1 MEHYDIPEYWS
12 TIGSLIYMSIG
23 TQPDISFA
31 VQHLSQF
38 MSNPAPAHWTAV
50 KQVFWFLNST
60 CSLGILYH
68 KGGEVEPLAY
78 SDADWG
84 SDVNNHKSISGYI
97 FQMSAGPISW
107 QSKKRPTIA
116 LSSMEAKYMAK
127 SLATQQTIWLWSLTA
142 KLSIPY
148 SRPTTVPFLIFQPS
162 HITDP
167 LSMAEISYF
176 SQVMLRV
183 ATGQKCHS
191 ISILVYFSTGIFF
204 LYKMNK
210 MQLLGLIIL
219 LSSIICIIMMPEVID
234 IKAVGLFTAGRCWIL
249 GGKQGLMLNGLL
261 KCYSQKQPARLGT
274 VKLVKWL
281 KKNSHFQLEDEPLL
295 S

>member
-1 MEHYDIPEYWS
+1 MGVGLAIIAGQYCGRYISCDKVF
-12 TIGSLIYMSIG
+12 
-23 TQPDISFA
+23 PDSWGPG
-31 VQHLSQF
+31 
-38 MSNPAPAHWTAV
+38 NPTV
-50 KQVFWFLNST
+50 V
-60 CSLGILYH
+60 
-68 KGGEVEPLAY
+68 PLCA
-78 SDADWG
+78 
-84 SDVNNHKSISGYI
+84 
-97 FQMSAGPISW
+97 
-107 QSKKRPTIA
+107 
-116 LSSMEAKYMAK
+116 
-127 SLATQQTIWLWSLTA
+127 
-142 KLSIPY
+142 
-148 SRPTTVPFLIFQPS
+148 TVPFPIVQPS

-191 ISILVYFSTGIFF
+191 ISIFSILVYFSTGIFF

-261 KCYSQKQPARLGT
+261 KYYSQKQPARLGT
-274 VKLVKWL
+274 VKLVKW
-281 KKNSHFQLEDEPLL
+281 
-295 S
+295 